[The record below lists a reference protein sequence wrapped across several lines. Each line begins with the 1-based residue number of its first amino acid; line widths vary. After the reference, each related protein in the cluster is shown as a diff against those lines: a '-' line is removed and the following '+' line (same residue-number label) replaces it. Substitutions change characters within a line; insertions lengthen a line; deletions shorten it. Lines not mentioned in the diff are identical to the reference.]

1 MGEACPLSV
10 TAHLHQGA
18 EFPSWWLWWRGRGSS
33 LWSSLPVGVF
43 STECWSPE
51 LNAFQNPSLDK
62 CSLRALK
69 TISTPW
75 DMFQGFL
82 MIWCLGH
89 TQTLHGAGMWVLSGL
104 NVWAMRKVEPTA
116 AQASFLSSLLPF
128 LSSLGNNLV
137 PYFLD
142 ALPISSCS
150 PFHWPYGPEPL
161 AGG

>member
-1 MGEACPLSV
+1 M
-10 TAHLHQGA
+10 
-18 EFPSWWLWWRGRGSS
+18 
-33 LWSSLPVGVF
+33 F

-89 TQTLHGAGMWVLSGL
+89 TQTLHGAGVWVLSGP

-128 LSSLGNNLV
+128 L
-137 PYFLD
+137 FLPRQQFS
-142 ALPISSCS
+142 PILSRCS
-150 PFHWPYGPEPL
+150 PHFLLQSVSL
-161 AGG
+161 AIWTRTSCWRLRDGAASLRGLA